1 MGFKGIWLGC
11 FLSSAARHP
20 CQGLLQSHSLL
31 LDDMG
36 VLSTVRGRVQ
46 GRRRMARVGSLSVS
60 LARSLAEHVSSAA
73 SSTSRKATTERE
85 GRE

>member
-36 VLSTVRGRVQ
+36 VLSTVRGRV
-46 GRRRMARVGSLSVS
+46 
-60 LARSLAEHVSSAA
+60 
-73 SSTSRKATTERE
+73 
-85 GRE
+85 